1 MVVMSDKLSIKEEMR
16 AIDNRTRSWYKSLT
30 AEERAKY
37 DKQLWVQMRYA
48 SSVNGSNAAQY
59 LMLVN
64 EFVNVNFNALKHH
77 PQLQHYLL
85 QLAGSGKTEFHP
97 WIQPGKGVVKNKFM
111 IWLSNQYPG
120 YSDEELD
127 LLVKTNG
134 KEVFI
139 DIMEQQ
145 GMTKKEIKELVK

>member
-1 MVVMSDKLSIKEEMR
+1 MADKLDIKNEMR
-16 AIDNRTRSWYKSLT
+16 AIDTRDRSWYKSLT

-48 SSVNGSNAAQY
+48 SSVNGINAAQY

-64 EFVNVNFNALKHH
+64 EFVNVNFNTLKHH

-85 QLAGSGKTEFHP
+85 QLAGSGKAEFHP
-97 WIQPGKGVVKNKFM
+97 WIQPGKGVVKDKFM
-111 IWLSNQYPG
+111 TWLSKEYPE
-120 YSDEELD
+120 YSNEELE
-127 LLVKTNG
+127 LLLEING

-145 GMTKKEIKELVK
+145 GMTKKEIKEIVK